1 MTSFRADDGGIGE
14 LLVSREAIA
23 ARVAE
28 LGAQLTEDY
37 ADRRPLLV
45 CILRGAYVFLTDL
58 ARCIDLPVEIDF
70 MAVSSYGNSSRTS
83 GTVRLVKD
91 LDIDI
96 AGRDVLLVEDIV
108 DTGLTLRYLRRSL
121 QARRPASLEVVT
133 LLARETAD
141 LERLGVRYVGFTIGS
156 DFVIGYGLDVDQRY
170 RNLDVIARYDRDGDP
185 LASSVE
191 RAWPSERT

>member
-1 MTSFRADDGGIGE
+1 VDDPQIGE
-14 LLVSREAIA
+14 ILVEADELQR
-23 ARVAE
+23 RVAE
-28 LGAQLTEDY
+28 LGAEINRDY
-37 ADRRPLLV
+37 EGRDLVMIGVLKGAVMFLADLMRELDIP
-45 CILRGAYVFLTDL
+45 C
-58 ARCIDLPVEIDF
+58 EIDF

-141 LERLGVRYVGFTIGS
+141 LDRLGVRYVGFTIGS

-185 LASSVE
+185 LASPVE
-191 RAWPSERT
+191 RTWSSERA

>member
-1 MTSFRADDGGIGE
+1 MSSFRSDDGGIGE
-14 LLVSREAIA
+14 ILISRGELEK
-23 ARVAE
+23 RVAE
-28 LGAQLTEDY
+28 LGEQLTEDY
-37 ADRRPLLV
+37 AGRRPLLI
-45 CILRGAYVFLTDL
+45 CILRGAYVFFTDL
-58 ARCIDLPVEIDF
+58 ARAVDLPVEIDF

-91 LDIDI
+91 LDEDI

-133 LLARETAD
+133 LLARESAD
-141 LERLGVRYVGFTIGS
+141 LDRLGVKYVGFEIGS

-185 LASSVE
+185 LGG
-191 RAWPSERT
+191 RTDPRDATG

>member
-1 MTSFRADDGGIGE
+1 MSSFRSDDGGIGE
-14 LLVSREAIA
+14 ILIGRDELEQ
-23 ARVAE
+23 RVAA
-28 LGAQLTEDY
+28 LGKQLTEDY
-37 ADRRPLLV
+37 AGRQPLLI
-45 CILRGAYVFLTDL
+45 CILRGAYVFFTDL
-58 ARCIDLPVEIDF
+58 ARAIDLPVEIDF

-91 LDIDI
+91 LDQDI

-141 LERLGVRYVGFTIGS
+141 LERLGVQYVGFEIGS

-170 RNLDVIARYDRDGDP
+170 RNLDMIARYDRDGDP
-185 LASSVE
+185 LGGRNDPRDANG
-191 RAWPSERT
+191 